1 MLNASV
7 VDAISLSEPSVEKQ
21 IFNLYLSEENNFSD
35 YDRDKLLTIRTMVDI
50 IEQLDEHTMWNYLVN
65 IISFGTRVTGSDRC
79 EKVAN
84 YLFTELEG
92 FGLKVRYHNWND
104 NALSGKNVEATL
116 EGFDKSSDKIFIICG
131 HYDGVPETIGADD
144 NVAEAIS
151 VLCAAKI
158 LSQYEFNHTIRFV
171 LFSGEEQ
178 GVHGSYYYALD
189 AAKNKDKIVA
199 VLNIDMT
206 GYATN
211 IEDGNSVTIFENFRS
226 RWISE
231 KSVEVNAKYNNH
243 INLEV
248 KIKRMLADCSDHFC
262 LWQNGYDAIF
272 YFESEMNPDYH
283 TPQDGLDTV
292 NITYATKIAR
302 QSLAT
307 IAELS
312 QITNPIIGKTLFV
325 GGLGPNSFSTITE

>member
-1 MLNASV
+1 LFTKKCQALMEEEFGAKKVLLTNSCTAALEMAAILCEVGPGDEVILPSFTFVSTANAFYLRGAKLVFVDIRPDTLNM
-7 VDAISLSEPSVEKQ
+7 DETKIERAITEHTRVIIPVHYAGVACEMNAIMGLAQ
-21 IFNLYLSEENNFSD
+21 RHNLY
-35 YDRDKLLTIRTMVDI
+35 V
-50 IEQLDEHTMWNYLVN
+50 
-65 IISFGTRVTGSDRC
+65 
-79 EKVAN
+79 
-84 YLFTELEG
+84 
-92 FGLKVRYHNWND
+92 
-104 NALSGKNVEATL
+104 VE
-116 EGFDKSSDKIFIICG
+116 
-131 HYDGVPETIGADD
+131 
-144 NVAEAIS
+144 
-151 VLCAAKI
+151 
-158 LSQYEFNHTIRFV
+158 
-171 LFSGEEQ
+171 
-178 GVHGSYYYALD
+178 D
-189 AAKNKDKIVA
+189 AAQ
-199 VLNIDMT
+199 
-206 GYATN
+206 G
-211 IEDGNSVTIFENFRS
+211 
-226 RWISE
+226 
-231 KSVEVNAKYNNH
+231 VNAKYNNH